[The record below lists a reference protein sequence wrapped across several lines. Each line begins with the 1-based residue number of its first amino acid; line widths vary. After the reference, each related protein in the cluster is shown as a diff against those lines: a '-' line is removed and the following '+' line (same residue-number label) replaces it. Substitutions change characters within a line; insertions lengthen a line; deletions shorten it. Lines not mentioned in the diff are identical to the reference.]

1 MLNNNLNNNHGFSL
15 MEMIVALSILIIAF
29 VGLIQA
35 FPFSQVMIKTAE
47 NSSKAAYLTQDKLE
61 QLLSLDYDNIPIG
74 VIEVKQRLST
84 DQTNYLYHFQR
95 QTITEYVGDN
105 LQTSA
110 NDTGMKKI
118 SVTIYYTNS
127 IAKTE
132 KSYNI
137 STLISRR

>member
-1 MLNNNLNNNHGFSL
+1 
-15 MEMIVALSILIIAF
+15 METIVALFILIIAF

-35 FPFSQVMIKTAE
+35 FPFSQVIIKTAE
-47 NSSKAAYLTQDKLE
+47 NSSKAAYLAQDELE
-61 QLLSLDYDNIPIG
+61 QLLSLDYDNVPIG
-74 VIEVKQRLST
+74 TIEIKQRLST
-84 DQTNYLYHFQR
+84 NQTNYLYYFQR
-95 QTITEYVGDN
+95 QTTAEYVDGN
-105 LQTSA
+105 LQTSV